1 MREVW
6 VIVKK
11 ELKRFFTDRRML
23 ASLILPGVLIFVIY
37 SVMGDLI
44 GSAFTP
50 SEKYEYVICVENKSE
65 TLDTYMKTLGFAYT
79 ERTADE
85 ESAEKMLE
93 NKEIDLYIS
102 FSDGFDGAA
111 VNKNVVMK
119 YNSAKTESAQL
130 YNSLQAVYAQDSVA
144 EVKYKYTINAGVE
157 KPDLAT
163 DQDIT
168 KTILTMFVPFV
179 LMIFLVTG
187 SIGVSTESIAGEK
200 ERGTIATLLV
210 TPVKR
215 EYIALGKIIAL
226 TVTSLFSSLVSF
238 VGLMG
243 SLPKLMQLE
252 SAGVSIDL
260 SAYGAGTLFGMLG
273 IILVSVMM
281 FTMLMSVLS
290 TFAKS
295 VKEASQYV
303 MPAMILVMIM
313 GITSMIGGGKAV
325 DSPALYLIP
334 IYNCTQ
340 CLTMLFSGE
349 FYGLCYLLTIV
360 SDLVFVVIGVV
371 VLAKMFNNEKI
382 MLNK

>member
-79 ERTADE
+79 ERAADE

-93 NKEIDLYIS
+93 NKEIDLYIF

-130 YNSLQAVYAQDSVA
+130 YNSLQAVYAQDSIA

-260 SAYGAGTLFGMLG
+260 SAYGAGTIFGMLG

-281 FTMLMSVLS
+281 FTMLMSILS

-325 DSPALYLIP
+325 ASPALYLIP

-349 FYGLCYLLTIV
+349 FYGLCYFLTIV
-360 SDLVFVVIGVV
+360 SDLVFVIIGVV

>member
-79 ERTADE
+79 ERTAGE

-130 YNSLQAVYAQDSVA
+130 YNSLQAVYAQDSIA

-260 SAYGAGTLFGMLG
+260 SAYGAGTIFGMLG

-325 DSPALYLIP
+325 ASPALYLIP

-349 FYGLCYLLTIV
+349 FYGLCYFLTIV
-360 SDLVFVVIGVV
+360 SDLTFVVIGVV